1 MSIYSA
7 RNGAKDAP
15 INRPQGGGDIAVGDD
30 FPMLC
35 ETCLG
40 QNPYV
45 RMVKLPYGHKLC
57 KISNAPYQGFRWK
70 AGPQGRHKETVV
82 CFAVAKD
89 KNICQACLNDMQY
102 GLPVGVRDR
111 LLAQAQEAEGALALP
126 QSNVGTQYHYQQLA
140 AAQKD
145 EAEFGG
151 GGSSGGVDVQNL
163 GPSQALDRF
172 ARARQAMEAKNKTAF
187 RNLPKLCSFWL
198 NGTCTRVTKK
208 SCPFRPCCGTYVFPE
223 IAGSAR
229 ETCARLVARLEAE
242 GPAAVMATLDS
253 EAKDAIRESMKGNR
267 EEAIRRRVAG
277 EDDLTRKYL
286 GAMKDQKVALTPPAD
301 PSITTL
307 WLGNVQADISEGD
320 LREVLYPYGAVQNVH
335 LVRPANCAFVE
346 FASRD
351 MAEHAAGQ
359 LYKALVV
366 KGHAINVNWAK
377 PRAQAITEGAA
388 GGSSSSSSG
397 SGSGSNGGAMPP
409 PPGLES
415 APVSTYALK
424 GLPQPV
430 LSGEA
435 AGAKRPASD
444 MGEGTA
450 EAAGGGAEAEAE
462 AAPRAKKA
470 NKAQYPSMNPQR
482 MGAKL

>member
-1 MSIYSA
+1 M
-7 RNGAKDAP
+7 
-15 INRPQGGGDIAVGDD
+15 NRPQGGGDIAVGDD

-57 KISNAPYQGFRWK
+57 KISNSPYQGFRWK

-82 CFAVAKD
+82 CFTVAKD

-111 LLAQAQEAEGALALP
+111 LLAQIQEEEGALALP
-126 QSNVGTQYHYQQLA
+126 KSNVGTQYYYQQQA
-140 AAQKD
+140 AAMKD
-145 EAEFGG
+145 DAEFGG
-151 GGSSGGVDVQNL
+151 DGGSSVGADVQNL

-198 NGTCTRVTKK
+198 NGSCTRVTKK
-208 SCPFRPCCGTYVFPE
+208 TCPFRPCCGTFVFPE

-242 GPAAVMATLDS
+242 GPAAVMATLES
-253 EAKDAIRESMKGNR
+253 EAKDAIRESMKGNK

-307 WLGNVQADISEGD
+307 WLGNVEADVSEAD

-335 LVRPANCAFVE
+335 LVRPAKCAFVE
-346 FASRD
+346 FASRE
-351 MAEHAAGQ
+351 MAEHAAGH

-366 KGHAINVNWAK
+366 KGHAININWAK
-377 PRAQAITEGAA
+377 PRAQAITEGA
-388 GGSSSSSSG
+388 GSSSSG
-397 SGSGSNGGAMPP
+397 GGFGGAMLP
-409 PPGLES
+409 PPGMEA
-415 APVSTYALK
+415 APMSTYALP
-424 GLPQPV
+424 GLPKPV
-430 LSGEA
+430 LSSSAAGPWAEGEDEL
-435 AGAKRPASD
+435 AGAKRPASN
-444 MGEGTA
+444 MAEGGSAAGT
-450 EAAGGGAEAEAE
+450 EAAVAAED

-482 MGAKL
+482 MGAKI